1 MQAWPRICL
10 LPRGWGLS
18 AAPGCSRARETHPVH
33 EWSCRREDSRVE
45 MPALEIMRGSVHS
58 PFAPQDETRRDR
70 AMAMSGDLQSLP
82 PAGHKAVSGWGGRL
96 WLWRAQARRSRVG
109 AMVKRFLVKQ
119 NGDRTGSPG
128 SSSSCSSHRVAAR
141 PHPGVQAAAFKAERR
156 RSLKRL
162 SSLSA
167 EADSDASQMSEAP
180 TEQAVGTL
188 ELDTLSDVASADVAG
203 LSWEGACDSAWSEVT
218 SRAGRDG
225 ISHPEH
231 DGEHSAVKPR
241 RKDLPTRSRCV
252 AIDCEMVGVG
262 KTKSRSI
269 LARVAVV
276 DEHGVCLLDTH
287 VRPTE
292 RITDFRTRWSG
303 IRARDLVGAPTFDSV
318 RHRVAQ
324 LVRGKILV
332 GHAIHNDLNVL
343 NISHP
348 PALVR
353 DTAFFPGLRRA
364 LAAVS
369 DKYCCSQ
376 CPSLKNLCRHVLHLS
391 IQEGEHCPVED
402 AAATMKLYM
411 RYRNDWEEGLL
422 LS

>member
-1 MQAWPRICL
+1 MWRQ
-10 LPRGWGLS
+10 
-18 AAPGCSRARETHPVH
+18 
-33 EWSCRREDSRVE
+33 

-70 AMAMSGDLQSLP
+70 AMAMSEDLQSLP

-96 WLWRAQARRSRVG
+96 WLWRAQARRKRVG
-109 AMVKRFLVKQ
+109 AMVKRFLVTQ
-119 NGDRTGSPG
+119 NGDRAGSPG
-128 SSSSCSSHRVAAR
+128 SNSSCSSHRGAAR
-141 PHPGVQAAAFKAERR
+141 PHPGVQAAAFKTERR

-353 DTAFFPGLRRA
+353 DTAFFQGLRRA